1 MSQPHLEPG
10 RVYRTRDLAIW
21 SANATRLA
29 TRLVE
34 QGKLVPLA
42 HGLFAH
48 PSARCGKARRELRP
62 RERRGVR
69 DPARLAMTIGG
80 RGSGG

>member
-1 MSQPHLEPG
+1 
-10 RVYRTRDLAIW
+10 LAIW

-48 PSARCGKARRELRP
+48 PSALRES
-62 RERRGVR
+62 
-69 DPARLAMTIGG
+69 A
-80 RGSGG
+80 S